1 MKPTWSLV
9 PYTEIM
15 PIEPTLDHY
24 GPITNNV
31 LDNAIL
37 LRYCYYIY
45 IIYLFIF
52 FNNK

>member
-9 PYTEIM
+9 PYTGIM
-15 PIEPTLDHY
+15 PIEPTLDHC

-37 LRYCYYIY
+37 LRYSR
-45 IIYLFIF
+45 
-52 FNNK
+52 K